1 MPNLSVEEIFE
12 LANEA
17 GCEAVAKTKVIPMI
31 VGHAKSIFS
40 NEIDYS
46 RPVEVVNDGV
56 CGFAWVNI
64 KPANSKFA
72 KFLVERRLARKDSYY
87 GGVSMSISNY
97 NQSMTK
103 KEAYAYAFASV
114 LAANGIRAYA
124 TSRMD

>member
-1 MPNLSVEEIFE
+1 MSKLSCEDIF
-12 LANEA
+12 AAADEA
-17 GCEAVAKTKVIPMI
+17 GRLAVSRTKVVPMV

-46 RPVEVVNDGV
+46 RPVEVVEDGV

-72 KFLVERRLARKDSYY
+72 KFLVERKLARKDSYY
-87 GGVSMSISNY
+87 GGICMSVSDY

-103 KEAYAYAFASV
+103 KEAYAYAFARV
-114 LAANGIRAYA
+114 LSDNGIRASA